1 MREEYGWKVYQDGN
15 IKLWFCGYIYG
26 ISIEDLLTKLEHINK
41 GNTENKII
49 FDWVNSL
56 QGNFSFVVECNS
68 LIIASVDKICSIPLF
83 IINHNGNIS
92 ISNHAPL
99 LKEKYKLN
107 NSNLNGCAKLEIAM
121 SGYTIGNKTL
131 YDEIER
137 LESGECVLLNQ
148 GLYCRAYYYTYSPWK
163 IVERSEEQ
171 LHKDFLNTCLG
182 VFKKLKDSIGDRQI
196 LVPLS
201 AGNDSRLVASCLRE
215 VGVKN
220 VVCFSYGRKGNF
232 ETPISKAIAN
242 KLGYRWIYTR
252 DRLRCKRQFFQSKE
266 YQKYVDAFESFSY
279 TPNVQEVYEV
289 SMLKQ
294 ANLVDENAIFING
307 SCGDFISGGHIK
319 PTTDIKSALK
329 TTKKINWSKFLDK
342 HYSLWGDLRT
352 PVNDAYIV
360 SELENELSSRISGA
374 VNIDRYHYSI
384 MEHSEYNGR
393 QSKMVMG
400 QQRTYEYF
408 GYEWRTPLWSDDML
422 NFWESVPYKYKVDQ
436 NLYLNALYA
445 SNWGCVW
452 YGIKVNNK
460 VINPVSLR
468 FTRMVLKILF
478 IPMGKARW
486 HRFEKNVLEYFM
498 HPSYSLTVS
507 SYISVLF
514 DRRGHRG
521 TYSWLSDRVWNSK
534 SN

>member
-1 MREEYGWKVYQDGN
+1 
-15 IKLWFCGYIYG
+15 
-26 ISIEDLLTKLEHINK
+26 
-41 GNTENKII
+41 
-49 FDWVNSL
+49 
-56 QGNFSFVVECNS
+56 
-68 LIIASVDKICSIPLF
+68 
-83 IINHNGNIS
+83 
-92 ISNHAPL
+92 
-99 LKEKYKLN
+99 
-107 NSNLNGCAKLEIAM
+107 
-121 SGYTIGNKTL
+121 
-131 YDEIER
+131 
-137 LESGECVLLNQ
+137 
-148 GLYCRAYYYTYSPWK
+148 
-163 IVERSEEQ
+163 
-171 LHKDFLNTCLG
+171 
-182 VFKKLKDSIGDRQI
+182 
-196 LVPLS
+196 
-201 AGNDSRLVASCLRE
+201 
-215 VGVKN
+215 
-220 VVCFSYGRKGNF
+220 
-232 ETPISKAIAN
+232 
-242 KLGYRWIYTR
+242 
-252 DRLRCKRQFFQSKE
+252 
-266 YQKYVDAFESFSY
+266 
-279 TPNVQEVYEV
+279 
-289 SMLKQ
+289 MLKQ